1 MIKLIGLFMILIS
14 CSLGGILYGSTFKRR
29 EDELRKVYRNTI
41 DLENKVLY
49 SKEPLP
55 YALMD
60 IGNNDSAG
68 IGGIFLNCSKKL
80 LNNEVNDVYGA
91 FSDSIKSSK
100 DELALKDE
108 DLRIILDMSKSL
120 GSLDEDGHKKIF
132 QSTLASLRINMEEA
146 HELTLKNGKLYRCLG
161 ISVGLVIV
169 IIFI

>member
-14 CSLGGILYGSTFKRR
+14 CSLGGILYGSIFKRR

-49 SKEPLP
+49 SREPLP
-55 YALMD
+55 SALMD
-60 IGNNDSAG
+60 IGEADSTEVGA
-68 IGGIFLNCSKKL
+68 IFLNCSKKL
-80 LNNEVNDVYGA
+80 LNNEVDDVYDA
-91 FSDSIKSSK
+91 FSESINVSRDK
-100 DELALKDE
+100 LALKDD
-108 DLRIILDMSKSL
+108 DLRIILDMARSL
-120 GSLDEDGHKKIF
+120 GSLDEEGHKKIF
-132 QSTLASLRINMEEA
+132 QSTLALLKRNMEEA

>member
-14 CSLGGILYGSTFKRR
+14 CSLGGILYGSIFKRR

-49 SKEPLP
+49 SREPLP
-55 YALMD
+55 SALMD
-60 IGNNDSAG
+60 IGEADFTEVGA
-68 IGGIFLNCSKKL
+68 IFLNCSKKL
-80 LNNEVNDVYGA
+80 LNNEVDDVYDA
-91 FSDSIKSSK
+91 FSESINVSRDK
-100 DELALKDE
+100 LALKDD
-108 DLRIILDMSKSL
+108 DLRIILDMARSL
-120 GSLDEDGHKKIF
+120 GSLDEEGHKKIF
-132 QSTLASLRINMEEA
+132 QSTLALLKRNMEEA